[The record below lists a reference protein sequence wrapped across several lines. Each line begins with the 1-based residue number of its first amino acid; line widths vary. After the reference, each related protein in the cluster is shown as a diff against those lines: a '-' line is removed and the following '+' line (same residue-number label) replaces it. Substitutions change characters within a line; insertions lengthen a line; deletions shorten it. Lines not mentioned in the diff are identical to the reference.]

1 MAQIGIDTVNA
12 GDFVVVARLWVARH
26 EALQVHFDLNRAI
39 KDDFQC
45 RPPLFEQPKAAE

>member
-26 EALQVHFDLNRAI
+26 EALQVHFDLNRAV
-39 KDDFQC
+39 KEEFQ
-45 RPPLFEQPKAAE
+45 RHPPVVEQVRAAD